1 MLERRG
7 ASLLPPNEVPS
18 STEKG
23 GPYMNT
29 SELLEE
35 YKAVRLLE
43 LKHGQRDEEDVME
56 KEERI
61 GEFIGHLEDYLLG
74 NDWNVQEKGE
84 KSRIYVNENDPKTYI
99 ELRYSITYPD
109 MRTFFRI
116 ELKMKRKQF
125 PLDKVMAEGE
135 PVFSRI

>member
-1 MLERRG
+1 MLERGG
-7 ASLLPPNEVPS
+7 ASLLLANEVPY
-18 STEKG
+18 STDKG
-23 GPYMNT
+23 GPFMNT
-29 SELLEE
+29 SELLGE

-74 NDWNVQEKGE
+74 NDWNAQEKGE

-99 ELRYSITYPD
+99 ELRYAITYPD
-109 MRTFFRI
+109 TRTFFRI
-116 ELKMKRKQF
+116 ELKMKRKRF